1 MHHLH
6 DMAIFVEIVRSK
18 SFTKASHHL
27 SMPKSTLSE
36 RIKRLE
42 KSLGVQ
48 LLNRTT
54 RKVELT
60 QAGELYFDK
69 AQKIIDDATIAHEL
83 VSDFGRGVHG
93 EVRIS
98 VPVDFAYEL
107 IAPLV
112 PKFCERY
119 PDVGLS
125 FDLNSRKVDLVS
137 EPYDVVIRL
146 WTADNDSLVNHL
158 SFDLDGGLYATPEY
172 LATHGTPC
180 KPDDLYNHKLI
191 RIKAGYNHS
200 WRLFDKHGQETLI
213 HADGALFSNSLGF
226 TLRLGLQH
234 LGVVALPHMVV
245 ANAVKSGELVRVL
258 PAYDLLAIR
267 VYVLTTT
274 RLLPAKVQAWI
285 GFLKTELKAQK
296 DILLKK

>member
-1 MHHLH
+1 MQYLN

-18 SFTKASHHL
+18 SFSKAGVHL

-54 RKVELT
+54 RKIELT
-60 QAGELYFDK
+60 EAGEMYFDK
-69 AQKIIDDATIAHEL
+69 AQKIIDDALATHEL
-83 VSDFGRGVHG
+83 ISDFGQGVHG

-98 VPVDFAYEL
+98 LPVDFAYEL
-107 IAPLV
+107 IAPII

-119 PDVGLS
+119 PDIRLS
-125 FDLNSRKVDLVS
+125 FDLDSRKVDLVS

-146 WTADNDSLVNHL
+146 WTADSDSLVNHL
-158 SFDLDGGLYATPEY
+158 SFDLDGGLYASPDYLNAHGNPQTPDE
-172 LATHGTPC
+172 
-180 KPDDLYNHKLI
+180 LYQHKLI
-191 RIKAGYNHS
+191 RIKAGYNRQ
-200 WRLFDKHGQETLI
+200 WRLFDRQGVETII
-213 HADGALFSNSLGF
+213 HADGSLFSNSLGF
-226 TLRLGLQH
+226 TLRLGLQG

-245 ANAVKSGELVRVL
+245 ESAVKAGALVRVL
-258 PAYDLLAIR
+258 PDWELMPIR

-285 GFLKTELKAQK
+285 GFLKNELI
-296 DILLKK
+296 DGKK

>member
-1 MHHLH
+1 MHHLN

-18 SFTKASHHL
+18 SFSKAGVHL
-27 SMPKSTLSE
+27 CMPKSTLSE

-54 RKVELT
+54 RKIELT
-60 QAGELYFDK
+60 EAGELYFDK
-69 AQKIIDDATIAHEL
+69 AQKIIDDALATHEL
-83 VSDFGRGVHG
+83 MSDFGQGVQG

-98 VPVDFAYEL
+98 LPVDFAYEL
-107 IAPLV
+107 IAPII
-112 PKFCERY
+112 PKFCEHY
-119 PDVGLS
+119 PDVRLS

-158 SFDLDGGLYATPEY
+158 SFDLDGGLYASPEY
-172 LATHGTPC
+172 LNAHGTPQS
-180 KPDDLYNHKLI
+180 PDELYQHKLI
-191 RIKAGYNHS
+191 RIKAGYNRQ
-200 WRLFDKHGQETLI
+200 WRLFDKQGTETI
-213 HADGALFSNSLGF
+213 IQADGSLFSNSLGF
-226 TLRLGLQH
+226 TLRLGLQG

-245 ANAVKSGELVRVL
+245 NRAVKAGQLVRVL
-258 PAYDLLAIR
+258 PDWELLPIQ

-285 GFLKTELKAQK
+285 AFLKSELIHATK
-296 DILLKK
+296 

>member
-1 MHHLH
+1 MQYLN

-18 SFTKASHHL
+18 SFSKADVHL

-42 KSLGVQ
+42 KLLGVQ

-54 RKVELT
+54 RKIELT
-60 QAGELYFDK
+60 EAGEMYFDK
-69 AQKIIDDATIAHEL
+69 AQKIIDDALATHEL
-83 VSDFGRGVHG
+83 ISDFGQGVHG

-98 VPVDFAYEL
+98 LPVDFAYEL
-107 IAPLV
+107 IAPII

-119 PDVGLS
+119 PDIRLS

-146 WTADNDSLVNHL
+146 WTADSDSLVNHL
-158 SFDLDGGLYATPEY
+158 SFDLDGGLYASPDYLNAHGNPQTPDE
-172 LATHGTPC
+172 
-180 KPDDLYNHKLI
+180 LYQHKLI
-191 RIKAGYNHS
+191 RIKAGYNRQ
-200 WRLFDKHGQETLI
+200 WRLFDRQGVETII
-213 HADGALFSNSLGF
+213 HADGSLFSNSLGF
-226 TLRLGLQH
+226 TLRLGLQG

-245 ANAVKSGELVRVL
+245 ESAVKAGALVRVL
-258 PAYDLLAIR
+258 PDWELMPIR

-285 GFLKTELKAQK
+285 GFLKNELI
-296 DILLKK
+296 DGKK

>member
-1 MHHLH
+1 MQYLN

-18 SFTKASHHL
+18 SFSKAGVHL

-42 KSLGVQ
+42 KLLGVQ

-54 RKVELT
+54 RKIELT
-60 QAGELYFDK
+60 EAGEMYFDK
-69 AQKIIDDATIAHEL
+69 AQKIIDDALATHEL
-83 VSDFGRGVHG
+83 ISDFGQGVHG

-98 VPVDFAYEL
+98 LPVDFAYEL
-107 IAPLV
+107 IAPII

-119 PDVGLS
+119 PDIRLS

-146 WTADNDSLVNHL
+146 WTADSDSLVNHL
-158 SFDLDGGLYATPEY
+158 SFDLDGGLYASPDYLNAHGNPQTPDE
-172 LATHGTPC
+172 
-180 KPDDLYNHKLI
+180 LYQHKLI
-191 RIKAGYNHS
+191 RIKAGYNRQ
-200 WRLFDKHGQETLI
+200 WQLFDKQGIESII
-213 HADGALFSNSLGF
+213 HADGSLFSNSLGF
-226 TLRLGLQH
+226 TLRLGLQG

-245 ANAVKSGELVRVL
+245 ESAVKAGALVRVL
-258 PAYDLLAIR
+258 PDWELMPIR

-285 GFLKTELKAQK
+285 GFLKNELI
-296 DILLKK
+296 DGKK